1 MKKNTL
7 SKCSLAISIALGLF
21 TSSAFAVNN
30 DINPLTGAP
39 ANPVVSSTPA
49 TGNAIQL
56 NSSSPTTPSGLVDE
70 DSQDSVKKEESS
82 SSEDKEDYSYQNEEK
97 NLKKASNLKVQLT
110 ILDLENQIK
119 AKKDE
124 LKGIKPDNN
133 PQNSANNGIN
143 QNGMNYQQN
152 QPIQQ
157 AAPQPVYETVETK
170 TPAIKAT
177 ATYGLGKDLFAEIY
191 VGDNKYVMGVGS
203 TLPNG
208 YKLVSVNDFGVV
220 LKKGSTKMQLPVV
233 PVPKEGANI
242 NVTTQKRLVSQASD
256 ANGSQTM
263 APPIMTPAVMNT
275 PSTPPMSMPVNNQN
289 NVVNSPPA
297 GLGGTR
303 VVR

>member
-39 ANPVVSSTPA
+39 ASPVVSSTPA

-56 NSSSPTTPSGLVDE
+56 NSSSPTAPSGLVDE
-70 DSQDSVKKEESS
+70 DSQNSVKKEEAS

-124 LKGIKPDNN
+124 LKGVKQDNN
-133 PQNSANNGIN
+133 NQQNAGSNGVTQNS
-143 QNGMNYQQN
+143 MNYQQN
-152 QPIQQ
+152 QPVKQ
-157 AAPQPVYETVETK
+157 APQTVYETVETK

-242 NVTTQKRLVSQASD
+242 NVTTQKRLVSQTSD
-256 ANGSQTM
+256 ANGSLTM
-263 APPIMTPAVMNT
+263 APPVMTPAVMNT

-289 NVVNSPPA
+289 NVVNSPPV

>member
-56 NSSSPTTPSGLVDE
+56 NNSSPIAPSGLIDE
-70 DSQDSVKKEESS
+70 DSQNSVKKEEASS
-82 SSEDKEDYSYQNEEK
+82 SKDKEDYSYQNEEK
-97 NLKKASNLKVQLT
+97 NLKKAANLKVQLT

-124 LKGIKPDNN
+124 LKGVKQDNN
-133 PQNSANNGIN
+133 NQQNTGNNGIT
-143 QNGMNYQQN
+143 QNGINYQQN
-152 QPIQQ
+152 QPVQQ
-157 AAPQPVYETVETK
+157 APQPVYETVETK

-208 YKLVSVNDFGVV
+208 YKLISVNDFGVI

-242 NVTTQKRLVSQASD
+242 NVTTQKRLVSQTSG
-256 ANGSQTM
+256 ANGNQTM
-263 APPIMTPAVMNT
+263 APPVMTPAVMNT

-289 NVVNSPPA
+289 NVVNSPPV